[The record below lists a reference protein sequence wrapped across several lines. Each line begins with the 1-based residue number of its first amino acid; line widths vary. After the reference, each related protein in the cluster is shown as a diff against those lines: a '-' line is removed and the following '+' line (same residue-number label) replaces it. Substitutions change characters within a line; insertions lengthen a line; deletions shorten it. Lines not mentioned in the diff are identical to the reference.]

1 MSKNNEIILGLQAI
15 VTGLSQQA
23 TGHMIQSRM
32 FASQGFLKLA
42 KKYAEHTEE
51 EQKYVTLCIDRLL
64 DLGADIKNEAKQETP
79 VFRDI
84 LEWIKY
90 DLKIS
95 KEGLPWLAKIMEAA
109 KCDVSTF
116 DMLKDYY
123 KDEEED
129 MYWAEQ
135 QLELIEKIGLQNW
148 MAMQI

>member
-1 MSKNNEIILGLQAI
+1 MSENKVIAGLQAI

-23 TGHMIQSRM
+23 TGHAIQSRI
-32 FASQGFLKLA
+32 FASQGFSKLA
-42 KKYAEHTEE
+42 EKYAEHTEE

-64 DLGADIKNEAKQETP
+64 DLGADVKNEAKQETP
-79 VFRDI
+79 VCKDI
-84 LEWIKY
+84 VEWLKY

-95 KEGLPWLAKIMEAA
+95 KEGLPWLAEIMEAA
-109 KCDVSTF
+109 RYDVSTF

-135 QLELIEKIGLQNW
+135 QLEMIEKIGLQNW
-148 MAMQI
+148 LMKQI

>member
-1 MSKNNEIILGLQAI
+1 MSENNEIIAGLQAI

-23 TGHMIQSRM
+23 TGHAIQSRI
-32 FASQGFLKLA
+32 FASQGFSKLA
-42 KKYAEHTEE
+42 EKYAEHTEE
-51 EQKYVTLCIDRLL
+51 EQKYVNLCIDRLL
-64 DLGADIKNEAKQETP
+64 DLGAEVKNEAKQETP
-79 VFRDI
+79 VCKDVV
-84 LEWIKY
+84 EWLKY

-95 KEGLPWLAKIMEAA
+95 KEGLPWLAEIMESAC
-109 KCDVSTF
+109 CDVSTY

-148 MAMQI
+148 LAMQV